1 MKRRPQHSTTVGMFT
16 GYAQP
21 QLPGL
26 SEWRDLA
33 AGQQPDPVAE
43 EQARRAALP
52 LKGQIA
58 LAADDTGD
66 TP

>member
-1 MKRRPQHSTTVGMFT
+1 MKRRPQPSTTVGMFD

-26 SEWRDLA
+26 ADFRDLW
-33 AGQQPDPVAE
+33 AGQQPDPAAE

-58 LAADDTGD
+58 LGEQ
-66 TP
+66 P

>member
-1 MKRRPQHSTTVGMFT
+1 MKRRPQLSTTIDMLT
-16 GYAQP
+16 GYAKP

-26 SEWRDLA
+26 SEWRDLW

-58 LAADDTGD
+58 LGD